1 MLAYLLL
8 VMNVLLVAL
17 NSAVCSLLI
26 CLIALLKLLLPT
38 PELKAKGTALANRV
52 MWLWATVNTA
62 ILSLSNRVEWDVQGA
77 DALKRDGWYLM
88 ISNHLSWTDI
98 VVLCSVFKDKIPM
111 PKFFLKQQL
120 LYVPFIGMACWAL
133 DMPFMRRYSR
143 EYLLRHPEK
152 RGQDLAT
159 TRRSCAKFK
168 HSPTTVVNYV
178 EGTRVTPEKL
188 RRSKA
193 GYEYLLQPKS
203 GGIAYTLAAMGEQF
217 DNILDVTLAY
227 PNNPDKPFRDVLMG
241 KMTKIVVRVH
251 VLPVDEQVLG
261 DYFNDKPYKRQFQQ
275 WLGEVWQRKDAQLKA
290 IHEQSSSSHPLSSDL
305 PLSNLRSSKTPSSKQ

>member
-8 VMNVLLVAL
+8 VLNIVLVIL
-17 NSAVCSLLI
+17 NTAFSSLLI
-26 CLIALLKLLLPT
+26 CAIALIKVLLPT
-38 PELKAKGTALANRV
+38 PKLKVLATRMADKA
-52 MWLWATVNTA
+52 MWLWATLNA
-62 ILSLSNRVEWDVQGA
+62 RILSMSNRVEWDIEGGEGLNQQ
-77 DALKRDGWYLM
+77 GWYLM

-98 VVLCSVFKDKIPM
+98 VVLCCVFKDRIPM

-143 EYLLRHPEK
+143 EYLIRNPHK

-168 HSPTTVVNYV
+168 HTPTTVVNYV
-178 EGTRVTPEKL
+178 EGTRFTEEKQ
-188 RRSKA
+188 RKSKA
-193 GYEYLLQPKS
+193 GYQYLLQPKS

-217 DNILDVTLAY
+217 ENIIDVTLAY
-227 PNNPDKPFRDVLMG
+227 PENTDKPFKDMLMG
-241 KMTKIVVRVH
+241 RMTKIVVHVK

-275 WLGEVWQRKDAQLKA
+275 WLGDVWQEKDQLLQE
-290 IHEQSSSSHPLSSDL
+290 IH
-305 PLSNLRSSKTPSSKQ
+305 K